1 MTVHEHRLEAF
12 GNAKTLRNDN
22 SSRFGKFTRFDFE
35 RNSSTINGGHI
46 ENLLLEKVRVVEQ
59 SKGERN
65 YHIFY
70 QLCAAAKA
78 GKLPGAAGKA
88 LTGDAFMHIYS
99 KTCTSV
105 DDMDDSEEF
114 DATVAALDAL
124 GVKGAELEAIFR
136 AAAAVYVLGDVQFAE
151 DGDGSKITTQSELDT
166 AASLLGVDSAKLAQA
181 LCTRVRDVAGEGGVR
196 DIVTTQNTPEE
207 ASTLRHALAK
217 ATFSR
222 LFDWLV
228 QRANKAFDK
237 SDQSQF
243 IGILDI
249 FGFED
254 MATNGF
260 EQVFIN
266 TTNEQLQKVF
276 NDLVFEAEAEEYTR
290 EGIDWDKTCFPDN
303 TPCIEL
309 LTKRPIGILRLLDS
323 ECSRGFVASDGAKL
337 VAKVNKAHAS
347 SPFFE
352 VCGPASVWR
361 RKDGSRT
368 EDADFLVHYF
378 AGPIVYTVSSF
389 VEKNRDA
396 LFPHVYD
403 VLHESSDSLIQACFP
418 EREEVQSKKETVANK
433 YLSQLVR
440 TRRPLP

>member
-1 MTVHEHRLEAF
+1 
-12 GNAKTLRNDN
+12 
-22 SSRFGKFTRFDFE
+22 
-35 RNSSTINGGHI
+35 
-46 ENLLLEKVRVVEQ
+46 VRVVEQ

-88 LTGDAFMHIYS
+88 FTPDASSHVYS

-124 GVKGAELEAIFR
+124 GVKGSELEAIFR
-136 AAAAVYVLGDVQFAE
+136 AAAAVYVLGDVEFAE
-151 DGDGSKITTQSELDT
+151 DGDGSKVVSQGPLDT
-166 AASLLGVDSAKLAQA
+166 AASLLGVSSSKLAQA

-290 EGIDWDKTCFPDN
+290 EGADSASCMTLN
-303 TPCIEL
+303 
-309 LTKRPIGILRLLDS
+309 LTS
-323 ECSRGFVASDGAKL
+323 SRD
-337 VAKVNKAHAS
+337 
-347 SPFFE
+347 
-352 VCGPASVWR
+352 R
-361 RKDGSRT
+361 
-368 EDADFLVHYF
+368 
-378 AGPIVYTVSSF
+378 
-389 VEKNRDA
+389 RDA
-396 LFPHVYD
+396 V
-403 VLHESSDSLIQACFP
+403 V
-418 EREEVQSKKETVANK
+418 
-433 YLSQLVR
+433 
-440 TRRPLP
+440 

>member
-1 MTVHEHRLEAF
+1 M
-12 GNAKTLRNDN
+12 
-22 SSRFGKFTRFDFE
+22 
-35 RNSSTINGGHI
+35 
-46 ENLLLEKVRVVEQ
+46 
-59 SKGERN
+59 
-65 YHIFY
+65 
-70 QLCAAAKA
+70 
-78 GKLPGAAGKA
+78 
-88 LTGDAFMHIYS
+88 
-99 KTCTSV
+99 
-105 DDMDDSEEF
+105 
-114 DATVAALDAL
+114 
-124 GVKGAELEAIFR
+124 
-136 AAAAVYVLGDVQFAE
+136 
-151 DGDGSKITTQSELDT
+151 
-166 AASLLGVDSAKLAQA
+166 
-181 LCTRVRDVAGEGGVR
+181 RDVAGEGGVR

-222 LFDWLV
+222 LFDWFV

-290 EGIDWDKTCFPDN
+290 EGIDWDKTCFPH
-303 TPCIEL
+303 TTRRASSC

-337 VAKVNKAHAS
+337 WPRSTKRMRLLRS
-347 SPFFE
+347 SKFVDLLP
-352 VCGPASVWR
+352 CGGERMAR
-361 RKDGSRT
+361 RT
-368 EDADFLVHYF
+368 EDADFLVHHF

-396 LFPHVYD
+396 LFPTCTTCCT
-403 VLHESSDSLIQACFP
+403 S
-418 EREEVQSKKETVANK
+418 
-433 YLSQLVR
+433 
-440 TRRPLP
+440 RRIR